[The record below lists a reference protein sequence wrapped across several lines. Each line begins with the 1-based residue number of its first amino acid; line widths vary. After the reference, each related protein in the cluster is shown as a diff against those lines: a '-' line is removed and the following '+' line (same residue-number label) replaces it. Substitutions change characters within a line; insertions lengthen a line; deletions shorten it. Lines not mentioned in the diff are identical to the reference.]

1 MVTVRTLAAG
11 ALLALGAALGSPMA
25 PAAAARNPAVKLT
38 LVATPV
44 NGTAIAQRAGDAGI
58 YLTEQAG
65 TVRVVRGGKMAPTPV
80 LDISADVSQ
89 NGGEQGLLGLAFAP
103 DGAHLYLDYTDR
115 SGTTQVVEYAM
126 RARTVVTSS
135 RRVVLSVAQPQSNHN
150 GGQLVFGPDG
160 MLYIALGDGGGA
172 GDRGTG
178 HAAGG
183 NAQSL
188 ATLLGKILR
197 IDPTPHGTSSYT
209 VPPDNPF
216 VGQPGARGEIW
227 SYGLRNPW
235 RFTFDSQTGDLWI
248 GDVGQDAWEEIDHAA
263 AVDGRDAGRGV
274 NFGWNRLEGTHPFS
288 GTAAAS
294 SEPPVFEYS
303 HDDGSCSV
311 TGGYV
316 YRGRAIAAL
325 RGMYVFTDYCTGAIR
340 ALAPR
345 ANGSYTAVNLGP
357 TTESVS
363 TFGEQRN
370 RELLVLSQSKGLY
383 RLAAN

>member
-1 MVTVRTLAAG
+1 MLLVGTLV
-11 ALLALGAALGSPMA
+11 LISCVLGGPML
-25 PAAAARNPAVKLT
+25 PAAAAAPKVELT

-44 NGTAIAQRAGDAGI
+44 NGTAIAARAGDTGI
-58 YLTEQAG
+58 YIAEQAG
-65 TVRVVRGGKMAPTPV
+65 TVRVLRGGALAPTPV
-80 LDISADVSQ
+80 LDVSADVSQ

-103 DGAHLYLDYTDR
+103 DGAHLYLDSIDR
-115 SGTTQVVEYAM
+115 SGNTQVVEYAM
-126 RARTVVTSS
+126 RGRAVDAAS

-150 GGQLVFGPDG
+150 GGQLAFGPDG

-172 GDRGTG
+172 GDRGAG
-178 HAAGG
+178 HADGG
-183 NAQSL
+183 NGQSL

-197 IDPTPHGTSSYT
+197 IDPTPSGTSSYT
-209 VPPDNPF
+209 VPTDNPF

-227 SYGLRNPW
+227 AYGVRNPW
-235 RFTFDSQTGDLWI
+235 RFTFDSRTGDLWI
-248 GDVGQDAWEEIDHAA
+248 GDVGQDAWEEIDRAA

-274 NFGWNRLEGTHPFS
+274 NFGWPVLEGTHTFS
-288 GTAAAS
+288 GSAGSVS

-311 TGGYV
+311 SGGYV

-325 RGMYVFTDYCTGAIR
+325 RGMYVFTDYCAGALR

-345 ANGSYTAVNLGP
+345 ANGSYRPVDLGVTAD
-357 TTESVS
+357 SVS

-370 RELLVLSQSKGLY
+370 GELFVLSQSGGLY
-383 RLAAN
+383 RLSAG

>member
-1 MVTVRTLAAG
+1 
-11 ALLALGAALGSPMA
+11 MA
-25 PAAAARNPAVKLT
+25 PAAAAATPAVKLT
-38 LVATPV
+38 LVAKPV

-65 TVRVVRGGKMAPTPV
+65 TVRVVRGGKLAPTPV

-126 RARTVVTSS
+126 RGANGRHELAPS
-135 RRVVLSVAQPQSNHN
+135 RAERRPATEQPQRRAAR
-150 GGQLVFGPDG
+150 VRPRRD
-160 MLYIALGDGGGA
+160 ALHRA
-172 GDRGTG
+172 GRRRWCRRPRHRARRRRQRAVAR
-178 HAAGG
+178 HAAR
-183 NAQSL
+183 Q
-188 ATLLGKILR
+188 
-197 IDPTPHGTSSYT
+197 DPPHR
-209 VPPDNPF
+209 PDAARH
-216 VGQPGARGEIW
+216 VVVHRAARQPVRRASPAHGREIW

-248 GDVGQDAWEEIDHAA
+248 GDVGQNAWEEIDHAA

-325 RGMYVFTDYCTGAIR
+325 RGMYVFTDYCTGAHPG
-340 ALAPR
+340 PR
-345 ANGSYTAVNLGP
+345 AAS
-357 TTESVS
+357 
-363 TFGEQRN
+363 QRLVHR
-370 RELLVLSQSKGLY
+370 REPRY
-383 RLAAN
+383 HDRIRLDLR